1 MSDDRTDSN
10 VTDGQAEECPDD
22 SPGLYQY
29 FFENFPGIV
38 FLADQYM
45 KPVFIQGKLESITGY
60 TQGDLLSGD
69 IKWTD
74 IIHPDDLGN
83 ITEATG
89 DGPFFS
95 SPGTSQER
103 EHRIIRK
110 DGEIRWI
117 REIETAVVGKDG
129 NVRYIQFTVF
139 DITLRKETAQRIE
152 AEYQESLE
160 TSLELRTA
168 YEEMRKSQENLVK
181 SEKTARIGT
190 LAEGVAHEINNPLQ
204 VIYGMTEIIMEEED
218 ISEVKKYCGDILD
231 AAERIKRIVHGLA
244 YYSSEILAKA
254 VEWIDLNEI
263 IEDGIEML
271 KHSPKLYDV
280 HLRVQLNEI
289 PEIEGNREELQQVI
303 INILHNALGAMEGD
317 GELSIYSYETD
328 NFIVIEIKDTGKGI
342 SNDKLESIFVP
353 FFTTE
358 GFGARTGLGLYIV
371 HKIIKKY
378 EGTIEIESR
387 EGKGTTVTLK
397 FPIYK

>member
-1 MSDDRTDSN
+1 MSEDRTDSN
-10 VTDGQAEECPDD
+10 VMDGPGEDCPDGFH
-22 SPGLYQY
+22 GLYQY

-38 FLADQYM
+38 FLADRDT
-45 KPVFIQGKLESITGY
+45 KPVFIHGELESITGY
-60 TQGDLLSGD
+60 TQGDLLSGSM
-69 IKWTD
+69 KWND

-83 ITEATG
+83 IPDRTDEG
-89 DGPFFS
+89 FLLS

-117 REIETAVVGKDG
+117 REIETAVVGEDG
-129 NVRYIQFTVF
+129 NVSYLQFTVF

-190 LAEGVAHEINNPLQ
+190 LAEGIAHEINNPLQ
-204 VIYGMTEIIMEEED
+204 VIYGMTEIIAEEED
-218 ISEVKKYCGDILD
+218 ISEVRKYCRDILD

-244 YYSSEILAKA
+244 YYSSETLAKV

-271 KHSPKLYDV
+271 KHSPKLFEV

-303 INILHNALGAMEGD
+303 VNILHNALGAMEGD
-317 GELSIYSYETD
+317 GDLSISSQEMD
-328 NFIVIEIKDTGKGI
+328 HSIVIEIKDTGKGI
-342 SNDKLESIFVP
+342 SNDNLESIFVP

-378 EGTIEIESR
+378 EGTIEIESI
-387 EGKGTTVTLK
+387 EGKGTKVTLK
-397 FPIYK
+397 FPIDR